1 MKLYIVLNMSNSALN
16 GNVQRNSFS
25 PSRRYDLLQAIAEFE
40 QYLITI
46 LNNEVVRNNGI
57 KWWIAVYITF
67 KRLTQDGSVQRT
79 NAVFLSSTR
88 SLFVGDNHERD
99 IAAAFNEIYI
109 KQEEFI
115 ELGSAWTLESVD
127 QFCVN
132 TVRFTPLRVGWF
144 ISLPKEIKR
153 RHVVNIKSFDNKCIV
168 WAILAAL
175 YPAKSNCQRLN
186 NYRKYES
193 KIRLDGVRFPTPIE
207 DIEKIERQNHLS
219 IHVFIYENK
228 ELLPYRIA
236 KTKQQ
241 RHINLLLLKQ
251 SHWQTV
257 PSTDSSYKQVKQ
269 LRQFTHYC
277 WIRNFHCLMKEL
289 NDRTNTNYLY
299 CVRYC
304 FSCLQRFSK
313 ESVLKEHERF
323 CVQFRSQKT
332 QFPAKE
338 NRYLQFTAYHKQLTV
353 PFVIYADFE
362 CFTRPCDSSAD
373 STESDSSD
381 NECHRQFT
389 KYQRHIPSGF
399 CYYVVCTD
407 SRYSRGPVLYSRR
420 DYSSDENDDDD
431 DDGKSEPRNY
441 IRSRIVVQFFD
452 SLIEEEKRIRDIL
465 SKRVPLLDCEEAETA
480 LGLEENCYV
489 CDKKLNNDRVRDH
502 CHLTGKFRGI
512 AHNSCN
518 LKLRWSKRKPFSK
531 YGFRIPVFF
540 HNLRGYD
547 AHILI
552 QEFGRH
558 KKRRLS
564 CIANNSERFITLS
577 TGILSFVDSFQ
588 FMPSSLEKLV
598 QNLANDSAEKFK
610 HLQMR
615 CNHLT
620 TKQQSLL
627 LRKGVFPYDYFNNP
641 DKLNEQCLPSR
652 EQFYS
657 KLSMSGISD
666 EDYSHAQEVWNE
678 FNCKTFGDYHDIY
691 LALDVLL
698 LADVFEN
705 FRSMSL
711 ETYRLDP
718 AHYFTAPGLAWDAM
732 LRW

>member
-1 MKLYIVLNMSNSALN
+1 MSNSALN
-16 GNVQRNSFS
+16 GTVQRNSFS

-40 QYLITI
+40 QYLITV
-46 LNNEVVRNNGI
+46 LNQQVVCRNGI

-67 KRLTQDGSVQRT
+67 KRLTPDGSVQRT
-79 NAVFLSSTR
+79 NAVFVSSTR
-88 SLFVGDNHERD
+88 SLFVGDNHDRD
-99 IAAAFNEIYI
+99 IASALNEIYI
-109 KQEEFI
+109 KHEEFI

-127 QFCVN
+127 RFCVN
-132 TVRFTPLRVGWF
+132 TVRFNPLHVGSF
-144 ISLPKEIKR
+144 ISLPKEIKS
-153 RHVVNIKSFDNKCIV
+153 RHVVNIKSVDNKCIV

-175 YPAKSNCQRLN
+175 YPTKSNSRRLS
-186 NYRKYES
+186 NYSKYES
-193 KIRLDGVRFPTPIE
+193 KLRVDGVRFPTPIE
-207 DIEKIERQNHLS
+207 DIEKIERQNSLS
-219 IHVFIYENK
+219 IHVFIFEKK

-236 KTKQQ
+236 KTKRK

-257 PSTDSSYKQVKQ
+257 QSSDSSSYKQVKQ
-269 LRQFTHYC
+269 LRQCLHYC
-277 WIRNFHCLMKEL
+277 WIRSFHCLMKEL
-289 NDRTNTNYLY
+289 NDKTSTKYLY
-299 CVRYC
+299 YVRYC
-304 FSCLQRFSK
+304 FNCLQRFSK

-332 QFPAKE
+332 QFPTKE
-338 NRYLQFTAYHKQLTV
+338 NRFLQFTSHHKQLTV

-362 CFTRPCDSSAD
+362 CFTRRSSQSSAD
-373 STESDSSD
+373 TTESDSSD
-381 NECHRQFT
+381 SENNREFE
-389 KYQRHIPSGF
+389 KYQKHVPSGF
-399 CYYVVCTD
+399 CYYVVCAD
-407 SRYSRGPVLYSRR
+407 SRHSRGPVLFSRR
-420 DYSSDENDDDD
+420 DYSEDTDDEDDAS
-431 DDGKSEPRNY
+431 SEPSSCS
-441 IRSRIVVQFFD
+441 RSRIVVQFFD
-452 SLIEEEKRIRDIL
+452 SLIEEEYRIRQIL
-465 SKRVPLLDCEEAETA
+465 SNPVPLLDHDEADNA
-480 LGLEENCYV
+480 LAHEDVCYV
-489 CDKKLNNDRVRDH
+489 CDRKLNNDRVRDH

-518 LKLRWSKRKPFSK
+518 LKLRWSKRKPFVK

-558 KKRRLS
+558 KRRRLS

-598 QNLANDSAEKFK
+598 QNLANDSPEKFQ
-610 HLQMR
+610 HLHTR

-620 TKQQSLL
+620 AKQQSLL
-627 LRKGVFPYDYFNNP
+627 LRKGVFPYDYFNHP

-657 KLSMSGISD
+657 KLTMSGISA
-666 EDYSHAQEVWNE
+666 EDYSHAQDVWNE

-698 LADVFEN
+698 LADVYEN

-718 AHYFTAPGLAWDAM
+718 AHYLTAPGLAWDAM
-732 LRW
+732 LRY